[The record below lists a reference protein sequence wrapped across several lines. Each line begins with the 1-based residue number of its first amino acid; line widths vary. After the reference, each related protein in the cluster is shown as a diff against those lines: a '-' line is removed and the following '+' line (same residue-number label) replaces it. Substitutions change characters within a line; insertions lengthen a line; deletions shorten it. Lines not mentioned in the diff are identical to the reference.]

1 MLLRPSS
8 KIKTAMQQALVYLQ
22 RTFKVEPQELPQ
34 VLWSLLYVLALF
46 LAWYL
51 LRPIRDEMGIAGGVR
66 NLPWLFTAT
75 LIATVSLSPLFALA
89 VRSLSRQRFIAL
101 SYRFFA
107 VNLVLFALFLQ
118 FAPSSWQVWIGRVFF
133 IWSSVFNLFV
143 ISLFWS
149 LMVDVF
155 SAEQGKRLFGLLAAG
170 ATTGGIL
177 GAYTVSQ
184 WVNFL
189 DRSGVL
195 LIAIVF
201 LEIALLAAQR
211 ILSMS
216 RKTTAKAIG
225 ENTEQPIGGGVL
237 SAFSH
242 CMRSPYLI
250 GIALFMLLYS
260 VTSTF
265 LYYQQ
270 ASIIEL
276 NFSERTERTAFLAQM
291 DLWSNGLTLLLQ
303 LFISSRLLSAGGMV
317 LTLSILPLISFA
329 GFAAL
334 ANNPNLMTLM
344 IAQVARRVSNYA
356 FAKPAREVLF
366 TAVSREDRYKAKN
379 VIDTVVYRAGD
390 QVGSLSYG
398 GLMALGLTLAQIP
411 LVAVLLSVLWLSLS
425 VWLGFRHAKAQ

>member
-1 MLLRPSS
+1 
-8 KIKTAMQQALVYLQ
+8 MQRIYIYLQ
-22 RTFKVEPQELPQ
+22 RTFKVAPHELPQ

-75 LIATVSLSPLFALA
+75 LMATLALSPLFALA
-89 VRSLSRQRFIAL
+89 VRSLSRRRFIAL

-107 VNLVLFALFLQ
+107 ANLVLFALFLQ

-155 SAEQGKRLFGLLAAG
+155 SSEQGKRLFGLLAAG

-201 LEIALLAAQR
+201 LEIALLAAQH
-211 ILSMS
+211 ILTRS
-216 RKTTAKAIG
+216 RKTTAKAID
-225 ENTEQPIGGGVL
+225 ESTEQPIGGGVL

-242 CMRSPYLI
+242 CMRSPYLV
-250 GIALFMLLYS
+250 GIALFMLFYS

-276 NFSERTERTAFLAQM
+276 NFTERSERTAFLAKI

-303 LFISSRLLSAGGMV
+303 LFVSSRLLSTGGMV
-317 LTLSILPLISFA
+317 LTLSILPLISLA

-334 ANNPNLMTLM
+334 ANNPNLITLM

-379 VIDTVVYRAGD
+379 VIDTVIYRTGD
-390 QVGSLSYG
+390 QVGSWSYG

-411 LVAVLLSVLWLSLS
+411 LVAVLLSLLWLSLS
-425 VWLGFRHAKAQ
+425 VWLGLRHAKAQ

>member
-1 MLLRPSS
+1 
-8 KIKTAMQQALVYLQ
+8 MQQVSVYLQ
-22 RTFKVEPQELPQ
+22 RIFKVAPNELPQ

-51 LRPIRDEMGIAGGVR
+51 LRPIRDDMGIAGGVR

-75 LIATVSLSPLFALA
+75 LIATFALSPLFAMA
-89 VRSLSRQRFIAL
+89 VRRFPRKRFIAL
-101 SYRFFA
+101 SYRFFST
-107 VNLVLFALFLQ
+107 NLVIFALFFQ
-118 FAPSSWQVWIGRVFF
+118 FSDNHWQLWIGRIFF
-133 IWSSVFNLFV
+133 IWASVFNLFV

-155 SAEQGKRLFGLLAAG
+155 NGEQGKRLFGLLAAG
-170 ATTGGIL
+170 ATIGGIL

-184 WVNFL
+184 WVNWL

-201 LEIALLAAQR
+201 LEVALLAASHLLKMQPHT
-211 ILSMS
+211 INET
-216 RKTTAKAIG
+216 K
-225 ENTEQPIGGGVL
+225 EQPIGGGVFAAL
-237 SAFSH
+237 SH
-242 CMRSPYLI
+242 CMQSPYLI
-250 GIALFMLLYS
+250 GIVLFMLLYS

-276 NFSERTERTAFLAQM
+276 NFTERAERTAFLANI
-291 DLWSNGLTLLLQ
+291 DLWSNALTLLLQ
-303 LFISSRLLSAGGMV
+303 LFVSARLLSTGGMV
-317 LTLSILPLISFA
+317 LTLCILPLISLL

-334 ANNPNLMTLM
+334 SNNPSLIILV

-366 TAVSREDRYKAKN
+366 TAVSREDRYKTKN
-379 VIDTVVYRAGD
+379 VIDTVIYRVGD
-390 QVGSLSYG
+390 QAGSWSYAA
-398 GLMALGLTLAQIP
+398 LMALGLTLAQIP
-411 LVAVLLSVLWLSLS
+411 LVALLLSLLWLGLS
-425 VWLGFRHAKAQ
+425 IWLGLRHAKPQ

>member
-1 MLLRPSS
+1 
-8 KIKTAMQQALVYLQ
+8 MQQAMIYLQ

-75 LIATVSLSPLFALA
+75 LIATLALSPLFALA
-89 VRSLSRQRFIAL
+89 VRRLSRQRFIAL

-107 VNLVLFALFLQ
+107 ANLLLFALFLQ
-118 FAPSSWQVWIGRVFF
+118 FAANSWQLWLGRVFF

-155 SAEQGKRLFGLLAAG
+155 SGEQGKRLFGLLAAG

-184 WVNFL
+184 WVELL

-195 LIAIVF
+195 LMAIVF

-211 ILSMS
+211 VLALS
-216 RKTTAKAIG
+216 RKNSAKAINKTS
-225 ENTEQPIGGGVL
+225 EPPIGGGVL

-276 NFSERTERTAFLAQM
+276 NFVERAERTAFLAKM

-303 LFISSRLLSAGGMV
+303 LFVSSRLLSAGGMV
-317 LTLSILPLISFA
+317 LTLIILPLVSLA

-334 ANNPNLMTLM
+334 THNPNLITLM
-344 IAQVARRVSNYA
+344 VAQVARRVSNYA

-390 QVGSLSYG
+390 QVGSWSYAA
-398 GLMALGLTLAQIP
+398 LIALGLTLAQIP
-411 LVAVLLSVLWLSLS
+411 LVAVLLSVLWLGLS
-425 VWLGFRHAKAQ
+425 IWLGRRHAKAQ

>member
-1 MLLRPSS
+1 
-8 KIKTAMQQALVYLQ
+8 MQPIARYLQ
-22 RTFKVEPQELPQ
+22 RIFKLEQQELPQ

-66 NLPWLFTAT
+66 NLPWLFSAT
-75 LIATVSLSPLFALA
+75 LIATLALTPLFALA
-89 VRSLSRQRFIAL
+89 VRRLPRRRFIAL

-107 VNLVLFALFLQ
+107 ANLIIFALLLQ
-118 FAPSSWQVWIGRVFF
+118 FAPNSWQLWIGRVFF

-155 SAEQGKRLFGLLAAG
+155 SGEQGKRLFGLLAAG

-177 GAYTVSQ
+177 GAYTVAQ
-184 WVNFL
+184 WVDWL
-189 DRSGVL
+189 DSSGLL
-195 LIAIVF
+195 LIAIIF
-201 LEIALLAAQR
+201 LEVALLAAR
-211 ILSMS
+211 RVLALSQPAPVKNL
-216 RKTTAKAIG
+216 R
-225 ENTEQPIGGGVL
+225 ENNEQPIGGSLL

-242 CMRSPYLI
+242 CIRSPYLI

-276 NFSERTERTAFLAQM
+276 NFSERVERTAFLAQM
-291 DLWSNGLTLLLQ
+291 DLWTNALTLLLQ
-303 LFISSRLLSAGGMV
+303 LFVSSRLLLSGGMV
-317 LTLSILPLISFA
+317 LTLGVLPLISVA
-329 GFAAL
+329 GFVAL
-334 ANNPNLMTLM
+334 ANNPNLTTLV

-366 TAVSREDRYKAKN
+366 TVLSREDRYKTKN
-379 VIDTVVYRAGD
+379 LIDTAVYRAGD
-390 QVGSLSYG
+390 QIGSLSYAA
-398 GLMALGLTLAQIP
+398 LIALGFTLAQIP
-411 LVAVLLSVLWLSLS
+411 LVAVLLSLLWLGLS
-425 VWLGFRHAKAQ
+425 VWLGFRHQKPQ

>member
-1 MLLRPSS
+1 
-8 KIKTAMQQALVYLQ
+8 MQQALIYLQ

-66 NLPWLFTAT
+66 NLPWLFGAT
-75 LIATVSLSPLFALA
+75 LMATLALSPLFALA
-89 VRSLSRQRFIAL
+89 VRSLSRRRFIAL

-107 VNLVLFALFLQ
+107 ANLVLFALFLQ
-118 FAPSSWQVWIGRVFF
+118 FAPSNWQVWIGRGFF

-155 SAEQGKRLFGLLAAG
+155 STEQGKRLFGLLAAG
-170 ATTGGIL
+170 ATTGGIF

-184 WVNFL
+184 WVNWL
-189 DRSGVL
+189 DRSGIL

-201 LEIALLAAQR
+201 LEIALLAAQH
-211 ILSMS
+211 ILALS
-216 RKTTAKAIG
+216 RKATAKEAIG
-225 ENTEQPIGGGVL
+225 GNTEQPIGGGVL

-242 CMRSPYLI
+242 CIRSPYLI

-276 NFSERTERTAFLAQM
+276 NFSERAERTAFLAQI

-303 LFISSRLLSAGGMV
+303 LFVSSRLLSTGGMV
-317 LTLSILPLISFA
+317 LTLCILPLVSLA
-329 GFAAL
+329 GFTAL
-334 ANNPNLMTLM
+334 ANNPNLITLM
-344 IAQVARRVSNYA
+344 VAQVTRRVSNYA

-366 TAVSREDRYKAKN
+366 TAASREDRYKAKN
-379 VIDTVVYRAGD
+379 VIDTVVYRGGDLSFVWVHKALSLLGTQLVFAGGI
-390 QVGSLSYG
+390 V
-398 GLMALGLTLAQIP
+398 LTLAF
-411 LVAVLLSVLWLSLS
+411 VLANLGVLREEKTLP
-425 VWLGFRHAKAQ
+425 R

>member
-1 MLLRPSS
+1 
-8 KIKTAMQQALVYLQ
+8 MQRAALYLQ
-22 RTFKVEPQELPQ
+22 STFKVAPQELPQ
-34 VLWSLLYVLALF
+34 VLWSLLYVLSLF
-46 LAWYL
+46 WAWYL

-75 LIATVSLSPLFALA
+75 LIAALALSPLFALA
-89 VRSLSRQRFIAL
+89 VRHFSRKRFIVL
-101 SYRFFA
+101 SYQFFTA
-107 VNLVLFALFLQ
+107 NLLLFTLLLQ
-118 FAPSSWQVWIGRVFF
+118 FAPAHWQIWIGRVFF
-133 IWSSVFNLFV
+133 IWASVFNLFV

-155 SAEQGKRLFGLLAAG
+155 SSEQGKRLFGLLAGG
-170 ATTGGIL
+170 ATMGGIL

-184 WVNFL
+184 WIGWL
-189 DRSGVL
+189 DRNGVL
-195 LIAIVF
+195 LIAIIF
-201 LEIALLAAQR
+201 LEVSLLAAQR
-211 ILSMS
+211 ILTMP
-216 RKTTAKAIG
+216 AKATDKAISR
-225 ENTEQPIGGGVL
+225 NEQPIGGGVF

-242 CMRSPYLI
+242 CLHSPYLI

-276 NFSERTERTAFLAQM
+276 NFTERAARTAFLAKM
-291 DLWSNGLTLLLQ
+291 DLWSNLLTLLLQ
-303 LFISSRLLSAGGMV
+303 VFISSRLLCAGGMA
-317 LTLSILPLISFA
+317 LTLCILPLISLA

-334 ANNPNLMTLM
+334 ANNPNLITLV

-379 VIDTVVYRAGD
+379 VIDTLVYRAGD
-390 QVGSLSYG
+390 QVGSWSYG
-398 GLMALGLTLAQIP
+398 ALMALGLTLAQIP
-411 LVAVLLSVLWLSLS
+411 LVALLLCLLWLALS
-425 VWLGFRHAKAQ
+425 VWLGLRHKKQQP